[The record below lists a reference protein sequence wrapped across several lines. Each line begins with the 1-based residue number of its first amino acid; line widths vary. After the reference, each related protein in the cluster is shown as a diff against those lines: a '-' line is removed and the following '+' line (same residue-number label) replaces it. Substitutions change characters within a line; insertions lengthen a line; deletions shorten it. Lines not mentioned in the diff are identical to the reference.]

1 MIFSRIEFKR
11 NIQFLKIRESKSIEK
26 SGVPKHAIILS
37 RLDYSIYLDFTC
49 FKDMPQGDANHLL
62 HKRNQAYECKQAS

>member
-11 NIQFLKIRESKSIEK
+11 NIQFLKIKESKGTKK

-37 RLDYSIYLDFTC
+37 RLGYSIYIDFTC
-49 FKDMPQGDANHLL
+49 VKDMPQGDVKHLL
-62 HKRNQAYECKQAS
+62 HKRNQAYECKEAN